1 MQYFAFVDMDGVL
14 VDFLRGAL
22 SAHNRLDALDNYPRG
37 QWLVERHLGMTA
49 EEFWGPLQGFE
60 FWDNLPAYHTF
71 WTFVDVINETF
82 GGNWAI
88 ASTPCDDPFSA
99 AGKLSWLSRYL
110 PKCNGRSFRR
120 FFLCEHKY
128 RLAKPGTVL
137 IDDNETNCRDF
148 VAAGGR
154 SVLIPRP
161 WNTAPIP
168 QNLCAWF
175 AVQLDPYREANKSC

>member
-14 VDFLRGAL
+14 VDFMRGAL
-22 SAHNRLDALDNYPRG
+22 AAHNRLDVLDNYPRG
-37 QWLVERHLGMTA
+37 LWLVEQHLGITTD
-49 EEFWGPLQGFE
+49 EFWKPLDGFE
-60 FWDNLPAYHTF
+60 FWDNLTAYPEF
-71 WTFVDVINETF
+71 WTFVDIINETF
-82 GGNWAI
+82 GNNWAI

-120 FFLCEHKY
+120 FYLCEHKY

-148 VAAGGR
+148 VAAGGK
-154 SVLIPRP
+154 SVLIPQP

-175 AVQLDPYREANKSC
+175 AAQLAPYREANKSC